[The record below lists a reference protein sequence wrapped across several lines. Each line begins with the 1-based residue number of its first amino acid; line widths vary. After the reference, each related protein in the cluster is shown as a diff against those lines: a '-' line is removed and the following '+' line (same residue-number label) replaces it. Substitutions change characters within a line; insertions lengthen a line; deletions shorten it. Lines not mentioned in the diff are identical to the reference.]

1 MRLPVLLL
9 AVLMLCLSSAVA
21 STSTDERVPAA
32 RTEHTDGSLKLTVV
46 DVSPRF
52 LDFYAVARE
61 ADADARWA
69 LWDRRYGF
77 AAVPPS
83 PVLEASDPTP
93 CSGSP
98 WAKARPAPSARPTL
112 RAGLSSMSC
121 CDRGARCRNSPAC
134 ARKTCPHWCAARS
147 HRSAPVGNR
156 ARGCMHPCLAGAG
169 TRGSPR
175 SLKVGSRSRSGPH
188 MSCLRA

>member
-83 PVLEASDPTP
+83 PVLEASDSDTVFRFTMGEGTTGTEREAYVAGWLVIDELLRQGRTLPEL
-93 CSGSP
+93 
-98 WAKARPAPSARPTL
+98 ARVRPEDMPALVRGAIASISAR
-112 RAGLSSMSC
+112 R
-121 CDRGARCRNSPAC
+121 
-134 ARKTCPHWCAARS
+134 
-147 HRSAPVGNR
+147 
-156 ARGCMHPCLAGAG
+156 
-169 TRGSPR
+169 
-175 SLKVGSRSRSGPH
+175 
-188 MSCLRA
+188 